1 MVKIDFS
8 DINYI
13 ESFSDYIKFHLN
25 NRIIVTRETITSIEA
40 KLPKA
45 DFLRIH
51 RSYIIS
57 ISKIDSFT
65 NEFIELDKNACHHL
79 TRVLRLKDGDN
90 ITLFNGDGCE
100 YSATLMCQGKK
111 VFAREGRNPRI
122 PQPGGGGTPPL
133 IHPVSAREKIC
144 GRNLPAREVALSP

>member
-25 NRIIVTRETITSIEA
+25 SRIIVTRETITSIEA

-57 ISKIDSFT
+57 IS
-65 NEFIELDKNACHHL
+65 NA
-79 TRVLRLKDGDN
+79 RN
-90 ITLFNGDGCE
+90 IC
-100 YSATLMCQGKK
+100 
-111 VFAREGRNPRI
+111 
-122 PQPGGGGTPPL
+122 
-133 IHPVSAREKIC
+133 
-144 GRNLPAREVALSP
+144 